1 MQLIADPLTSESL
14 QQEGLPGL
22 DEIRDKAVRL
32 AAVTHYDPLASLPED
47 DAGNRLLDLDG
58 AAVIAL
64 LRPPKRPD
72 REIRRFVVR
81 RIYQEYSLATLDGLE
96 GLLPGIQIRRLD
108 TFSLLNA
115 LVADPES
122 AGLENVTDACLTFGV
137 VGRAICKRPN
147 RHLFWDAA
155 HPTAAGHGAVADA
168 AAQVLSAP

>member
-1 MQLIADPLTSESL
+1 MTNKPIKKGRLQTEQKILQALGQVLLEQGFPAVGINAVARQAGCDKVLIY
-14 QQEGLPGL
+14 
-22 DEIRDKAVRL
+22 R
-32 AAVTHYDPLASLPED
+32 YF
-47 DAGNRLLDLDG
+47 N
-58 AAVIAL
+58 
-64 LRPPKRPD
+64 
-72 REIRRFVVR
+72 
-81 RIYQEYSLATLDGLE
+81 GLE